1 MGKISKVLVCGHAGV
16 GKTAAIEHLI
26 YGNHSVGSVSMSDI
40 DIDWWFLHHC
50 INFIYYSVFINLD
63 RTVQKLWEFDL
74 RNRGLNTEKMTSSAH
89 DDIDIYSPEYQIFI
103 IVLKSSYIVTL

>member
-74 RNRGLNTEKMTSSAH
+74 RNRGLNTEKMTPSAH
-89 DDIDIYSPEYQIFI
+89 FMMILILIFTHQNIKYS
-103 IVLKSSYIVTL
+103 